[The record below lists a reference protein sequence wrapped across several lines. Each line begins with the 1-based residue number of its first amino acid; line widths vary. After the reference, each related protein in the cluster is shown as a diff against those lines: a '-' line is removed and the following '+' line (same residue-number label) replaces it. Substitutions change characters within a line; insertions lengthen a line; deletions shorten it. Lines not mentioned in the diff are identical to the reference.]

1 MADNEKVIDQEE
13 KEIEN
18 PVEKEP
24 EKEPEINPGIKSGDN
39 DEEEQEEEQDDTP
52 TGKYEIINRHTYQI
66 ANGENIF
73 LCDIVSDSKDDLPDA
88 DAITLEKIGFGS
100 FAYCIN
106 EREFYVLNSGGEW
119 L

>member
-1 MADNEKVIDQEE
+1 MADNEKVIDQE
-13 KEIEN
+13 KEI
-18 PVEKEP
+18 EKEP
-24 EKEPEINPGIKSGDN
+24 EKELEINPGIKSGDN
-39 DEEEQEEEQDDTP
+39 EEEQEEEQEETP

-88 DAITLEKIGFGS
+88 DAIVLEKIGFGS

>member
-1 MADNEKVIDQEE
+1 MADNEKVIDR
-13 KEIEN
+13 
-18 PVEKEP
+18 EKEP

-39 DEEEQEEEQDDTP
+39 EEEQEEQEDTP
-52 TGKYEIINRHTYQI
+52 TGKYAIINRHTYQI

-88 DAITLEKIGFGS
+88 DAIALEKIGFGS

-106 EREFYVLNSGGEW
+106 EREFYVLSSGGEW

>member
-13 KEIEN
+13 KVIET
-18 PVEKEP
+18 PV

-39 DEEEQEEEQDDTP
+39 EEEQEEEQEETP
-52 TGKYEIINRHTYQI
+52 TGIYEIINRHTYQI
-66 ANGENIF
+66 KNGENIF
-73 LCDIVSDSKDDLPDA
+73 LCDIISDSKDDLPDA
-88 DAITLEKIGFGS
+88 DAIALEKIGFGS